1 MRKLARPKCT
11 AKIHRG
17 EAPCLE
23 DGAWN
28 LRKTMRWVHDWV
40 QLTGKNGSKFFGK
53 RLTARVRSEDLPHS
67 AFEDSPFRVPLDRYP
82 RCLL

>member
-1 MRKLARPKCT
+1 MRKLALTKCT

-40 QLTGKNGSKFFGK
+40 QLTGKNGSNFFGK
-53 RLTARVRSEDLPHS
+53 RLDAALRLFNSNG
-67 AFEDSPFRVPLDRYP
+67 
-82 RCLL
+82 C